1 MAGSPISSAKD
12 IVDSLKAALGENLY
26 SCCLYGSAVR
36 GNAVEGVSD
45 INLLI
50 VLERSEPDAHIALA
64 TVLAS
69 WTNVDPFILGKEG
82 LDRSVKAF
90 AAKFSSI
97 KRNYRVL
104 FGADPLADIEIGR
117 SLEKFLC
124 EQAVRNLRLRL
135 VFAFVTR
142 SRPGASYGRF
152 LAHSVTPLFLRL
164 SEMMRLEGK
173 VVPDD
178 FAARA
183 DAFALEFA
191 VDARVLHDLLAL
203 KSSPSPMIAAQE
215 SDWHARVFPVLDA
228 SVSWIERRW
237 ETNDPFPEEPQP

>member
-1 MAGSPISSAKD
+1 MALPSVFAAEG
-12 IVDSLKAALGENLY
+12 IVDSLKAAVGNNLY

-50 VLERSEPDAHIALA
+50 VLERSDVDAHLALSK
-64 TVLAS
+64 VLD
-69 WTNVDPFILGKEG
+69 TLPNVDPFILGREG

-104 FGADPLADIEIGR
+104 WGADPLADIEIGR

-142 SRPGASYGRF
+142 SRARASYGRF
-152 LAHSVTPLFLRL
+152 LTHSVTPLFLRL
-164 SEMMRLEGK
+164 SEMMRLEDK

-183 DAFALEFA
+183 DAFALEFG

-203 KSSPSPMIAAQE
+203 KSGPSPMIAAQE
-215 SDWHARVFPVLDA
+215 SDWHARVFPILDA
-228 SVSWIERRW
+228 AVSWIERHW
-237 ETNDPFPEEPQP
+237 GTNNPFPEEPRL